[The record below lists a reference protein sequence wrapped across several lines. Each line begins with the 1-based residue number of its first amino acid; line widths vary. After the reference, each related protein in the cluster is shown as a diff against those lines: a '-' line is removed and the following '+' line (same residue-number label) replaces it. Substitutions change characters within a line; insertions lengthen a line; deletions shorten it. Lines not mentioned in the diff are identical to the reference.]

1 MCMIEASHEAAMAK
15 LELHGRRPWGLA
27 GDEGEGAR
35 GGRLRGGGR
44 EGRASWGGCYW
55 SSVWA
60 ARCGLLVRK
69 NSWGRKE
76 REGGLKKRERKK
88 NKRKEK
94 NGKFAKPGYFREKN
108 KR

>member
-1 MCMIEASHEAAMAK
+1 MRRSWPNLSSMGGGHRGSPETK
-15 LELHGRRPWGLA
+15 GR
-27 GDEGEGAR
+27 GE
-35 GGRLRGGGR
+35 RGGGCGE
-44 EGRASWGGCYW
+44 EGGASCGDCYR

-76 REGGLKKRERKK
+76 REGGLKKREREK

>member
-1 MCMIEASHEAAMAK
+1 MRRSWPNLSSMGGG
-15 LELHGRRPWGLA
+15 HGGSPETKGRGR
-27 GDEGEGAR
+27 E

-44 EGRASWGGCYW
+44 EGGASCGGCYW
-55 SSVWA
+55 STVWA

-76 REGGLKKRERKK
+76 REGGLKKREREK